1 MPCVPNSHSSLQLFT
16 CDFLCPREPFT
27 VEPFGNLLAFGVGDF
42 SFRVWFECVC
52 YVAYLLSFDP
62 PPHPCLSLSISL
74 AIPILLCSA
83 FLLSAFIH
91 LGSPYIL
98 IGSHFLCLLTLLA
111 VLWLQPQQAASTY
124 RARRG
129 GIGGSAPPGCCHSSA
144 WFHIGVLLVVESG
157 TGEAVS
163 TVASGTA
170 WHFWVCCH
178 FPAFVFKKRLGCQL
192 VFVQSP
198 LQPSP
203 QRQRSRITLEF
214 RL

>member
-1 MPCVPNSHSSLQLFT
+1 MIFHFECGSSVCVTLRICFHSTFLPIPISLFPYISGYAHLAL
-16 CDFLCPREPFT
+16 LCF
-27 VEPFGNLLAFGVGDF
+27 FAFGF
-42 SFRVWFECVC
+42 YSPRFAI
-52 YVAYLLSFDP
+52 YFDRQSLFMP
-62 PPHPCLSLSISL
+62 FWLCWLFYGCNHSRQPPHIAL
-74 AIPILLCSA
+74 
-83 FLLSAFIH
+83 
-91 LGSPYIL
+91 
-98 IGSHFLCLLTLLA
+98 
-111 VLWLQPQQAASTY
+111 VE
-124 RARRG
+124 G

-203 QRQRSRITLEF
+203 QRQWSRITLEF

>member
-1 MPCVPNSHSSLQLFT
+1 MIFHFEWGSSVCVTLRICFHSA
-16 CDFLCPREPFT
+16 FLSIPF
-27 VEPFGNLLAFGVGDF
+27 F
-42 SFRVWFECVC
+42 
-52 YVAYLLSFDP
+52 
-62 PPHPCLSLSISL
+62 HSISL

-198 LQPSP
+198 LQSSP
-203 QRQRSRITLEF
+203 QRQWSRITLEF